1 MWISSP
7 IKPIFKAGFKHLN
20 NCINHTF
27 SDFSSTYCKLC
38 LAEYNS
44 VVKWNSFW
52 FCCFVLYVILTA
64 FYVYYLT
71 CVCRI

>member
-1 MWISSP
+1 MWISSS